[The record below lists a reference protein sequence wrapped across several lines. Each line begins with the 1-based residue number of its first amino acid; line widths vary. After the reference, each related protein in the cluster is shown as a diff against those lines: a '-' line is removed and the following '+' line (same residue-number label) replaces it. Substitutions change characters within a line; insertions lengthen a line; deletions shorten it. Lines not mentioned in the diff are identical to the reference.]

1 MLKTVTKILLMFFG
15 LTALAA
21 VSATISYIITK
32 NSIANKAMPVS
43 PPSSVSTGVLGSDA
57 GADARPLSETAK
69 FDWYIVRLE
78 GDMLGVYAQHG
89 NAEEFL
95 YGETV
100 YANNLSREDR
110 ELLNHGV
117 VLETSEALTGFI
129 ENFTS

>member
-1 MLKTVTKILLMFFG
+1 MLKTVTKIILIFFG
-15 LTALAA
+15 LAALAA

-32 NSIANKAMPVS
+32 NSMENRQMTQTPAQSVETGIFS
-43 PPSSVSTGVLGSDA
+43 PQNNAEKPEI
-57 GADARPLSETAK
+57 SETAK

-78 GDMLGVYAQHG
+78 GDTLGVYARYG

-100 YANNLSREDR
+100 YANNLSYEDR
-110 ELLNHGV
+110 ELLNRGV

>member
-1 MLKTVTKILLMFFG
+1 MLKTVTKIILIFFG
-15 LTALAA
+15 LAALAA

-32 NSIANKAMPVS
+32 NSMENRQLPQAS
-43 PPSSVSTGVLGSDA
+43 PQPVSTGVLSPRDGTNTPA
-57 GADARPLSETAK
+57 LSETAK

-78 GDMLGVYAQHG
+78 GDILGVYAHHG

-100 YANNLSREDR
+100 YANNLSYEDR
-110 ELLNHGV
+110 ELLNRGV

>member
-1 MLKTVTKILLMFFG
+1 MLKTVTKIILIFFG
-15 LTALAA
+15 LAALAA

-32 NSIANKAMPVS
+32 NSMENRQMTQAPPQSVETGIIS
-43 PPSSVSTGVLGSDA
+43 PRNDVEKPE
-57 GADARPLSETAK
+57 LSETAK

-78 GDMLGVYAQHG
+78 GDILGVYARYG

-100 YANNLSREDR
+100 YANNLSYEDR
-110 ELLNHGV
+110 ELLNRGV
-117 VLETSEALTGFI
+117 VLENSEALTGFI

>member
-1 MLKTVTKILLMFFG
+1 MLKTVTKIILIFFG
-15 LTALAA
+15 LAALAA

-32 NSIANKAMPVS
+32 NSMGNRQMQQTPVQSVETGLIS
-43 PPSSVSTGVLGSDA
+43 PRNDGEKPELA
-57 GADARPLSETAK
+57 ETAK

-78 GDMLGVYAQHG
+78 GDTLGVYARYG

-100 YANNLSREDR
+100 YANNLSHEDR
-110 ELLNHGV
+110 ELLNRGV

>member
-1 MLKTVTKILLMFFG
+1 MLKTVAKIILIFFG
-15 LTALAA
+15 LAALAA

-32 NSIANKAMPVS
+32 NSMENRQMPQAPLQSVETGLLS
-43 PPSSVSTGVLGSDA
+43 PQGDA
-57 GADARPLSETAK
+57 EKPVLSETAK

-78 GDMLGVYAQHG
+78 GDILGVYARYG

-100 YANNLSREDR
+100 YANNLSYEDR
-110 ELLNHGV
+110 ELLNRGV
-117 VLETSEALTGFI
+117 VLETSEALTEFI

>member
-1 MLKTVTKILLMFFG
+1 MLKTVAKIILIFFG
-15 LTALAA
+15 LAALAA
-21 VSATISYIITK
+21 VSATISYIITR
-32 NSIANKAMPVS
+32 NSMENRQMQQTPVQSVETGLLS
-43 PPSSVSTGVLGSDA
+43 PQNVGEKPELA
-57 GADARPLSETAK
+57 ETAK

-78 GDMLGVYAQHG
+78 GNTLGVYARYG
-89 NAEEFL
+89 NSEEFL

-100 YANNLSREDR
+100 YANNLSYEDR

>member
-1 MLKTVTKILLMFFG
+1 MLKTVTKIILIFFG
-15 LTALAA
+15 LAALAA

-32 NSIANKAMPVS
+32 NSMENRQVPEA
-43 PPSSVSTGVLGSDA
+43 PPQSVSTGVLSA
-57 GADARPLSETAK
+57 EVKAETEPLSETAK

-78 GDMLGVYAQHG
+78 GDILGVYAHYG

-100 YANNLSREDR
+100 YANNLSYEDR
-110 ELLNHGV
+110 ELLNRGV

>member
-1 MLKTVTKILLMFFG
+1 MLKTVTKIILIFFG
-15 LTALAA
+15 LATLAA

-32 NSIANKAMPVS
+32 NSMENRQMQQAPVQSVETGLLS
-43 PPSSVSTGVLGSDA
+43 PRNDGENPE
-57 GADARPLSETAK
+57 LSETAK

-78 GDMLGVYAQHG
+78 GDTLGVYARYG

-100 YANNLSREDR
+100 YANNLSYEDR

-117 VLETSEALTGFI
+117 VLETSEALMGFI

>member
-1 MLKTVTKILLMFFG
+1 MLKTVTKIILIFFG
-15 LTALAA
+15 LAALAA

-32 NSIANKAMPVS
+32 NSMENRQVTQVPVQ
-43 PPSSVSTGVLGSDA
+43 SVGNGLLNPQGDA
-57 GADARPLSETAK
+57 EEPQLAETAK

-78 GDMLGVYAQHG
+78 GDILGVYAHYG
-89 NAEEFL
+89 NSEEFL

-100 YANNLSREDR
+100 YASNLSHEDR